1 MAESEKNCV
10 ACGCP
15 IPMFSRMT
23 IDGVAYHAHC
33 WHYGDRPV
41 PKVRPATRPEQ
52 AHPSEGGD
60 YAMSFGGNTE
70 DTAAPERP
78 TEQDFGNGRGGR
90 GGRDDW

>member
-15 IPMFSRMT
+15 IPMFSRLT
-23 IDGVAYHAHC
+23 INGVAYHAHC
-33 WHYGDRPV
+33 WHYGDRAV

-60 YAMSFGGNTE
+60 YARPRVMPAVEPPQLGNMR
-70 DTAAPERP
+70 A
-78 TEQDFGNGRGGR
+78 
-90 GGRDDW
+90 